1 MEGGGRTFLEKGFSR
16 PPPNLPPPSPKTFV
30 FIESLLLDGYIK
42 DPHALASRATK
53 LLEQASAWYADVKK
67 L

>member
-1 MEGGGRTFLEKGFSR
+1 MIRAFST
-16 PPPNLPPPSPKTFV
+16 PPCCSTAT
-30 FIESLLLDGYIK
+30 SGS
-42 DPHALASRATK
+42 HALASRATK